1 MVHRWR
7 SLVTLL
13 VLVLGMAACGGG
25 GGGGGEDDAVGPAP
39 ATGRAA
45 DTARART
52 IVLEQADMPAG
63 WRGVTHTE
71 TTLETERFRTIALCL
86 GRPDPD
92 TFRSARVYGPD
103 LTLGQTQVSS
113 IATLLNTVEDAAA
126 ERAAISG
133 PKYGPCL
140 VPAFRDDLRRQAGDA
155 RVENVAFEPL
165 AVESFGDGSF
175 GIRLTAELVYPD
187 RTDKLFA
194 DLVYIT
200 KDRTTVSATFFSFTQ
215 PFPAQLEQALV
226 SRMGNRIATS

>member
-1 MVHRWR
+1 MASRWR
-7 SLVTLL
+7 LLVTALSL
-13 VLVLGMAACGGG
+13 AMAACGG

-39 ATGRAA
+39 ATGTAG

-63 WRGVTHTE
+63 WRGAAHTE
-71 TTLETERFRTIALCL
+71 TPVETERSRSISLCL

-103 LTLGQTQVSS
+103 LTMGQTQVSS
-113 IATLLNTVEDAAA
+113 IATVLNTVEDAQADLT
-126 ERAAISG
+126 AIRS
-133 PKYGPCL
+133 PKYGQCL
-140 VPAFRDDLRRQAGDA
+140 IPAFRDDLRRQAADA
-155 RVENVAFEPL
+155 RVENVASEPL
-165 AVESFGDGSF
+165 TVESFGDGSV
-175 GIRLTAELVYPD
+175 GIRLTADLFYAD

-200 KDRTTVSATFFSFTQ
+200 KDRTTVSATFFSFAQ